1 MGQQQLFL
9 IVIVTIIAGI
19 ATVVAINT
27 MDVSRRGANE
37 SAVRQD
43 IFSVLTDARVYYQKS
58 ELINGKKSFDGFSIN
73 DVHSVQA
80 TNENGTY
87 TVSGTGQ
94 SVTIIA
100 TGTFNEVNLSATA
113 TMTNGDMEIVWSE

>member
-19 ATVVAINT
+19 ATVIAINT

-58 ELINGKKSFDGFSIN
+58 ELINGKKSFDGFSLN

-80 TNENGTY
+80 SNENGSY
-87 TVSGTGQ
+87 TVSGAGQ
-94 SVTIIA
+94 SVTVTA
-100 TGTFNEVNLSATA
+100 VGAFNDVNLSAIA
-113 TMTNGDMEIVWSE
+113 TMTNGDLEINWSE

>member
-19 ATVVAINT
+19 ATVIAINT

-58 ELINGKKSFDGFSIN
+58 ELINGKKSFDGFSLN
-73 DVHSVQA
+73 DAHSVQA
-80 TNENGTY
+80 SNENGSY
-87 TVSGTGQ
+87 TVSGAGQ
-94 SVTIIA
+94 SVTVTA
-100 TGTFNEVNLSATA
+100 VGAFNDVNLSAIA
-113 TMTNGDMEIVWSE
+113 TMTNGDLEINWSE